1 MSGKRHIME
10 ILKTDVQSITLET
23 YSIEREASGQ
33 PVTIRA
39 ELQISTPTM
48 TPETMRIRVRFQHDF
63 VFRNEADL
71 GQKLLELLR
80 IRF

>member
-1 MSGKRHIME
+1 ME
-10 ILKTDVQSITLET
+10 ILKTDVQTITLES
-23 YSIEREASGQ
+23 YSIERETSGE

-48 TPETMRIRVRFQHDF
+48 TPEMMRIRVKFQHEF
-63 VFRNEADL
+63 QYRNESDL

>member
-39 ELQISTPTM
+39 ELQISTATM